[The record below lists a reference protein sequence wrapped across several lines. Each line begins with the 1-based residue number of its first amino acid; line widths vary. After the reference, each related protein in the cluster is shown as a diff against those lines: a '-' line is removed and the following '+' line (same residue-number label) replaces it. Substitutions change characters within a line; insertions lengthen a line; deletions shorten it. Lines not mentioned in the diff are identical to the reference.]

1 MRRASP
7 TTRAGRR
14 CSGSFHRPGPAGYR
28 QAVTLEDCTDG
39 TPCYVA
45 RVTELPGCESHG
57 ITPDEAL
64 DNLEDAKRLYIESMI
79 EDGIEPAPA
88 LAAAAHAG

>member
-1 MRRASP
+1 MKTLQHYLSLRYQQ
-7 TTRAGRR
+7 T
-14 CSGSFHRPGPAGYR
+14 
-28 QAVTLEDCTDG
+28 VTLEDCTNG

-79 EDGIEPAPA
+79 EDGIEPTLCQEPVPTP
-88 LAAAAHAG
+88 